1 MFDGGGPLD
10 EEEPVLLSKPL
21 ISSSS
26 GAVAEV
32 VPLQLSAVPRLL
44 AKTPPAAAVARPERS
59 LLADCFRSGDAV
71 EAQTADCLRVIE
83 KYQSIEIIIIYKE
96 LNEKKMKN
104 ENVYFQTHRSFY
116 IIFS

>member
-1 MFDGGGPLD
+1 MFEGGGPLD

-32 VPLQLSAVPRLL
+32 VPLLQSAVLRLL

-59 LLADCFRSGDAV
+59 LLADCFLSGDAV
-71 EAQTADCLRVIE
+71 EAQTADCLCVIG
-83 KYQSIEIIIIYKE
+83 KYQSIQRSE
-96 LNEKKMKN
+96 
-104 ENVYFQTHRSFY
+104 ENIRVISEYSEFQNIRVFKISESKY
-116 IIFS
+116 